1 MQNEVLRTLCIL
13 SATGAVLTLA
23 VYALAPLA
31 RRFLPAR
38 WLKNAATL
46 VLLAYALPVWLA
58 LPPLSALLPARSAPQ
73 AQDTPPA
80 VAKTAQ
86 TMQAE
91 PMQTAAAPEPTQ
103 QPVPVVHDEA
113 AAQPRPFPSGLV
125 LAVWGAGA
133 ALMLCRMLV
142 SYAVFRHRLKA
153 QSEPVEV
160 CALLEVCRA
169 EVGVRRRVRLYRT
182 ALVRAPALAG
192 LVRPVILLPWG
203 DFSADDLRAAL
214 LHELHHLKSRD
225 LARKWL
231 AALVQCAH
239 WWNPFAYL
247 AARLLHRSCETACDL
262 AVTGKMDSAGRAAY
276 MKAVLAFAAAGVKAP
291 PLTTSMSA
299 GGREIERRFIMIA
312 RQKPVKLFARLTAL
326 ALTACL
332 LVSGLGVGAVAAGV
346 MNTAAAQINISSIN
360 GPMAASSYIYVE
372 GVPAVFPS
380 ADGST
385 LYPPIMY
392 NGSTYIPLRTVGNWM
407 GKNVSWDNAARTVTL
422 YGSTAKTIPSE
433 DDPKYHQAGIR
444 LISPDG
450 TAELSPEITVS
461 VDGQR
466 QTFRNQ
472 DGDIIYPLFFSDAV
486 YLPLRSIGELTGYEV
501 TWYEKQSENDL
512 NAIFLRSPLDDAQIQ
527 AMETYGTD
535 LMGQLL
541 ELDALMQAFSNT
553 AFTDVYLNGGVQN
566 RTLTNV
572 SAAYDLLPQIKD
584 MAQRI
589 RNSMRPQDPPMAY
602 YNEQISQELDFLIG
616 NADGIISRL
625 AAGERPIIGTNSD
638 EYFDQRD
645 ETVIP
650 FCQCDAL
657 FDCENMVRVV
667 RQNMDQLF

>member
-73 AQDTPPA
+73 AQDAPPA
-80 VAKTAQ
+80 ATETVQEAQ
-86 TMQAE
+86 TAPVQAAADPE
-91 PMQTAAAPEPTQ
+91 PMQQT
-103 QPVPVVHDEA
+103 VPVVHDET
-113 AAQPRPFPSGLV
+113 AAQPRQFPTGIV

-133 ALMLCRMLV
+133 AVMLCRTLV
-142 SYAVFRHRLKA
+142 SYAVFRRRLKA

-192 LVRPVILLPWG
+192 LVRPAILLPWG

-231 AALVQCAH
+231 AALVECTH

-247 AARLLHRSCETACDL
+247 TARLLHQSCETACDL
-262 AVTGKMDSAGRAAY
+262 AVTGRMDSAGRAAY

-332 LVSGLGVGAVAAGV
+332 LVSGLGVGALAL
-346 MNTAAAQINISSIN
+346 N
-360 GPMAASSYIYVE
+360 ASEGKLLSYSQNDI
-372 GVPAVFPS
+372 FPH
-380 ADGST
+380 ST
-385 LYPPIMY
+385 LHFEVNIGNSKNWPSWL
-392 NGSTYIPLRTVGNWM
+392 GKVVGAD
-407 GKNVSWDNAARTVTL
+407 KKIEVTL
-422 YGSTAKTIPSE
+422 TVADVRDQKGQYSCTDYITLSGAN
-433 DDPKYHQAGIR
+433 
-444 LISPDG
+444 G
-450 TAELSPEITVS
+450 TY
-461 VDGQR
+461 R
-466 QTFRNQ
+466 
-472 DGDIIYPLFFSDAV
+472 
-486 YLPLRSIGELTGYEV
+486 LTGDGGPG
-501 TWYEKQSENDL
+501 WG
-512 NAIFLRSPLDDAQIQ
+512 PLDDSENPDIFMVQNYNRQISNWYSTPDESHDYAIPCTPDSGESEMILLRLVYTKPDANPQIEICFTREDDESRNVTSDPLLCRADVFHPVAGSISCTGLFAPSNALNETSRYYYTLVPTIFGISETNYQNTKVNGIAISLQQ
-527 AMETYGTD
+527 ASANQIVYDYSITRPEPVAYRISVCSVADFIPLALAEGSGYYFSVPLDGTIHATPDFEEMVSGETYRVEIA
-535 LMGQLL
+535 L
-541 ELDALMQAFSNT
+541 LDA
-553 AFTDVYLNGGVQN
+553 
-566 RTLTNV
+566 
-572 SAAYDLLPQIKD
+572 
-584 MAQRI
+584 
-589 RNSMRPQDPPMAY
+589 
-602 YNEQISQELDFLIG
+602 
-616 NADGIISRL
+616 
-625 AAGERPIIGTNSD
+625 AGS
-638 EYFDQRD
+638 
-645 ETVIP
+645 VIY
-650 FCQCDAL
+650 
-657 FDCENMVRVV
+657 
-667 RQNMDQLF
+667 RQLEHVTIP

>member
-73 AQDTPPA
+73 AQDTPP
-80 VAKTAQ
+80 VVTETVQEAQ
-86 TMQAE
+86 TAPVQASADPGQMQ
-91 PMQTAAAPEPTQ
+91 QT
-103 QPVPVVHDEA
+103 VPVVHDEA
-113 AAQPRPFPSGLV
+113 AAQPRQFPAGIV

-133 ALMLCRMLV
+133 AVMLCRTLV

-247 AARLLHRSCETACDL
+247 AARLLHQSCETACDL
-262 AVTGKMDSAGRAAY
+262 AVTGRMDSAGRAAY

-326 ALTACL
+326 ALTAGL
-332 LVSGLGVGAVAAGV
+332 LVSGLGVGSLAAETIAFGTV
-346 MNTAAAQINISSIN
+346 DITNETMLSPNEHIHVN
-360 GPMAASSYIYVE
+360 GFSVYLL
-372 GVPAVFPS
+372 
-380 ADGST
+380 DG
-385 LYPPIMY
+385 
-392 NGSTYIPLRTVGNWM
+392 NGYEVLPLQYQGTTYIPVRSAADWL
-407 GKNVSWDNAARTVTL
+407 GKNVRWDEASQTI
-422 YGSTAKTIPSE
+422 YFEGSKAPVFYTSGGADWAYDFNTGIP
-433 DDPKYHQAGIR
+433 AGAIVLAPER
-444 LISPDG
+444 KLIMDG
-450 TAELSPEITVS
+450 V
-461 VDGQR
+461 R
-466 QTFRNQ
+466 QHFYTES
-472 DGDIIYPLFFSDAV
+472 GHEVYPIV
-486 YLPLRSIGELTGYEV
+486 YLDTTYLPVRSIGELCGFEV
-501 TWYEKQSENDL
+501 GWYQTDYITTKGEDRLNQEIFLRTPMTDAQKQQGEHFVQTVFNASNTISSLIEQTR
-512 NAIFLRSPLDDAQIQ
+512 NAIFNNTSDRAGIRQNVVQIQ
-527 AMETYGTD
+527 NAIRTMQSVSYPETPLFETCNRVE
-535 LMGQLL
+535 QLVA
-541 ELDALMQAFSNT
+541 ELPDAAHT
-553 AFTDVYLNGGVQN
+553 TDV
-566 RTLTNV
+566 
-572 SAAYDLLPQIKD
+572 I
-584 MAQRI
+584 
-589 RNSMRPQDPPMAY
+589 
-602 YNEQISQELDFLIG
+602 
-616 NADGIISRL
+616 L
-625 AAGERPIIGTNSD
+625 AAVDRGDSLQSIWDNYISISYADNGAIYEGLDGYGQMFSAYAHIIYRLFYQSDVPGE
-638 EYFDQRD
+638 
-645 ETVIP
+645 
-650 FCQCDAL
+650 
-657 FDCENMVRVV
+657 
-667 RQNMDQLF
+667 

>member
-1 MQNEVLRTLCIL
+1 MLTEVLRTLCIL

-23 VYALAPLA
+23 VCALAPLA

-58 LPPLSALLPARSAPQ
+58 LPPLSALLPTRSATQ

-80 VAKTAQ
+80 VAETAQ

-91 PMQTAAAPEPTQ
+91 PVQTATSPEPAQ

-113 AAQPRPFPSGLV
+113 AAQPRPFPSVLV

-169 EVGVRRRVRLYRT
+169 EAGVRRRVRLYRT
-182 ALVRAPALAG
+182 ELVRAPALAG

-231 AALVQCAH
+231 AALVQCVH

-247 AARLLHRSCETACDL
+247 ATRLLHRSCETACDL

-332 LVSGLGVGAVAAGV
+332 LVSGLGVGALAADTSEGRLLSYSQNDFFPHSALHFQVNIGNSKNWPSWLGKVVGADKKIDVTLTVADVRDRKGQYSRANYITLSGANGTYRLTGAGGPGWGMLNYSEDPDIFIVSTYDRLTSNWFAAPAASHNYIVPCTPDSGESEMVLLRLVYTEPDENPQIEICFTREDDRSSNVTSDPLLCRADVFHPVADSISCTGLFAPSNVLNETSRYYYSQIPTIFGISETNYQNTKVNGIQISLQKASANQLVFGYSITRPEPVAYRIVVSPVTNFVPLALAEGSGYYFSAPLDGTIHATPDREKMVSGETYRVEIALLDAAGSV
-346 MNTAAAQINISSIN
+346 
-360 GPMAASSYIYVE
+360 IYRQLEHV
-372 GVPAVFPS
+372 
-380 ADGST
+380 
-385 LYPPIMY
+385 
-392 NGSTYIPLRTVGNWM
+392 
-407 GKNVSWDNAARTVTL
+407 
-422 YGSTAKTIPSE
+422 TIP
-433 DDPKYHQAGIR
+433 
-444 LISPDG
+444 
-450 TAELSPEITVS
+450 
-461 VDGQR
+461 
-466 QTFRNQ
+466 
-472 DGDIIYPLFFSDAV
+472 
-486 YLPLRSIGELTGYEV
+486 
-501 TWYEKQSENDL
+501 
-512 NAIFLRSPLDDAQIQ
+512 
-527 AMETYGTD
+527 
-535 LMGQLL
+535 
-541 ELDALMQAFSNT
+541 
-553 AFTDVYLNGGVQN
+553 
-566 RTLTNV
+566 
-572 SAAYDLLPQIKD
+572 
-584 MAQRI
+584 
-589 RNSMRPQDPPMAY
+589 
-602 YNEQISQELDFLIG
+602 
-616 NADGIISRL
+616 
-625 AAGERPIIGTNSD
+625 
-638 EYFDQRD
+638 
-645 ETVIP
+645 
-650 FCQCDAL
+650 
-657 FDCENMVRVV
+657 
-667 RQNMDQLF
+667 

>member
-91 PMQTAAAPEPTQ
+91 PMQTAAAPEPAQ

-113 AAQPRPFPSGLV
+113 AAQPRQFPAGTV

-133 ALMLCRMLV
+133 ALMLCRTLV
-142 SYAVFRHRLKA
+142 SYAVFQHRLKA

-192 LVRPVILLPWG
+192 LVRPAILLPWG

-231 AALVQCAH
+231 AALVQCVH

-247 AARLLHRSCETACDL
+247 AARLLHQSCETACDL
-262 AVTGKMDSAGRAAY
+262 AVTGKMNSAGRAAY
-276 MKAVLAFAAAGVKAP
+276 MKAVLTFAAAGVKAP

-312 RQKPVKLFARLTAL
+312 RQKPMKLFARLTAL

-332 LVSGLGVGAVAAGV
+332 LVSGLGVGAVALDASEGKLLSYSQDDLFPHSTLHFEVNIGNSKNWPSWLGKVVGADKKIDVTLTVADVRDRKGQYSRTNYITLSGVNGTYRLTGAG
-346 MNTAAAQINISSIN
+346 
-360 GPMAASSYIYVE
+360 GPGWGELDYSENPDIFIVSTYDRQTSNWFAVPAASHNYT
-372 GVPAVFPS
+372 VPCTPDS
-380 ADGST
+380 GESEMI
-385 LYPPIMY
+385 L
-392 NGSTYIPLRTVGNWM
+392 LRLVYTEPDEVPQIEICFT
-407 GKNVSWDNAARTVTL
+407 R
-422 YGSTAKTIPSE
+422 E
-433 DDPKYHQAGIR
+433 DDQ
-444 LISPDG
+444 S
-450 TAELSPEITVS
+450 
-461 VDGQR
+461 
-466 QTFRNQ
+466 RNVTS
-472 DGDIIYPLFFSDAV
+472 DPLLCRA
-486 YLPLRSIGELTGYEV
+486 
-501 TWYEKQSENDL
+501 
-512 NAIFLRSPLDDAQIQ
+512 
-527 AMETYGTD
+527 
-535 LMGQLL
+535 
-541 ELDALMQAFSNT
+541 
-553 AFTDVYLNGGVQN
+553 DVFHE
-566 RTLTNV
+566 
-572 SAAYDLLPQIKD
+572 D
-584 MAQRI
+584 
-589 RNSMRPQDPPMAY
+589 
-602 YNEQISQELDFLIG
+602 
-616 NADGIISRL
+616 
-625 AAGERPIIGTNSD
+625 
-638 EYFDQRD
+638 
-645 ETVIP
+645 
-650 FCQCDAL
+650 
-657 FDCENMVRVV
+657 
-667 RQNMDQLF
+667 

>member
-1 MQNEVLRTLCIL
+1 MLTEVLRTLCIL

-23 VYALAPLA
+23 VCALAPLA

-58 LPPLSALLPARSAPQ
+58 LPPLSALLPTRSATQ

-80 VAKTAQ
+80 VAETAQ

-91 PMQTAAAPEPTQ
+91 PVQTATAPEPAQ

-133 ALMLCRMLV
+133 ALMLCRTLV

-169 EVGVRRRVRLYRT
+169 EAGVRRRVRLYRT

-192 LVRPVILLPWG
+192 LVRPAILLPWG

-231 AALVQCAH
+231 AALVQCVH

-247 AARLLHRSCETACDL
+247 AARLLHQSCETACDL
-262 AVTGKMDSAGRAAY
+262 AVTGKMNSAGRAAY
-276 MKAVLAFAAAGVKAP
+276 MKAVLTFAAAGVKAP

-332 LVSGLGVGAVAAGV
+332 LVSGLGVGALAADTSEGRLLSYSQNDFFPHSALHFQVNIGNSKNWPSWLGKVVGADKKIDVTLTVADVRDRKGQYSRANYITLSGANGTYRLTGAGGPGWGMLNYSEDPDIFIVSTYDRLTSNWFAAPAASHNYIVPCTPDSSESEMVLLRLVYTEPDENPQIEICFTREDDRSSNVTSDPLLCRADVFHPVADSISCTGLFAPSNVLNETSRYYYSQIPTIFGISETNYQNTKVNGIQISLQKASANQLVFGYSITRPEPVAYRIVVSPVTNFVPLALAEGSGYYFSAPLDGTIHATPDREKMVSGETYRVEIALLDAAGSV
-346 MNTAAAQINISSIN
+346 
-360 GPMAASSYIYVE
+360 IYRQLEHV
-372 GVPAVFPS
+372 
-380 ADGST
+380 
-385 LYPPIMY
+385 
-392 NGSTYIPLRTVGNWM
+392 
-407 GKNVSWDNAARTVTL
+407 
-422 YGSTAKTIPSE
+422 TIP
-433 DDPKYHQAGIR
+433 
-444 LISPDG
+444 
-450 TAELSPEITVS
+450 
-461 VDGQR
+461 
-466 QTFRNQ
+466 
-472 DGDIIYPLFFSDAV
+472 
-486 YLPLRSIGELTGYEV
+486 
-501 TWYEKQSENDL
+501 
-512 NAIFLRSPLDDAQIQ
+512 
-527 AMETYGTD
+527 
-535 LMGQLL
+535 
-541 ELDALMQAFSNT
+541 
-553 AFTDVYLNGGVQN
+553 
-566 RTLTNV
+566 
-572 SAAYDLLPQIKD
+572 
-584 MAQRI
+584 
-589 RNSMRPQDPPMAY
+589 
-602 YNEQISQELDFLIG
+602 
-616 NADGIISRL
+616 
-625 AAGERPIIGTNSD
+625 
-638 EYFDQRD
+638 
-645 ETVIP
+645 
-650 FCQCDAL
+650 
-657 FDCENMVRVV
+657 
-667 RQNMDQLF
+667 

>member
-1 MQNEVLRTLCIL
+1 MENEVLRTLCIL

-38 WLKNAATL
+38 WLKNTATL

-58 LPPLSALLPARSAPQ
+58 LPPLSALLPTRSAPQ

-80 VAKTAQ
+80 VAETAQ

-91 PMQTAAAPEPTQ
+91 PVQTATAPEPAQ

-113 AAQPRPFPSGLV
+113 AAQPRPFPSVLV

-133 ALMLCRMLV
+133 ALMLCRTLV
-142 SYAVFRHRLKA
+142 SYAVFRRRLKA

-169 EVGVRRRVRLYRT
+169 EAGVRRRVRLYRT

-192 LVRPVILLPWG
+192 LVRPAILLPWG

-231 AALVQCAH
+231 AALVQCVH

-247 AARLLHRSCETACDL
+247 ATRLLHRSCETACDL

-332 LVSGLGVGAVAAGV
+332 LVSGLGVGAVALDASEGKLLSYSQDDLFPHSTLHFEVNIGNSKNWPSWLGKVVGADKKIDVTLTVADVRDRKGQYSRTNYITLSGVNGTYRLTGAG
-346 MNTAAAQINISSIN
+346 
-360 GPMAASSYIYVE
+360 GPGWGELDYSENPDIFIVSTYDRQTSNWFAVPAASHNYTVPCTPDSGESEMILLRLVYTEPDEVPQIEICFTREDDQSRNVTSDPLLCRADVFHAVAGSISYTGLLAPSNVLNETSRYYYSQIPTIFGISEVNYQNAKVNGIQISLQKASANQLIFGYSITRPEPVAYRIVVRSMTDFVPLALTEGSGYYFSVPLDGMIHATTDFEEMVSGETYRVEIALLDASGSVIYRQLEHV
-372 GVPAVFPS
+372 
-380 ADGST
+380 
-385 LYPPIMY
+385 
-392 NGSTYIPLRTVGNWM
+392 
-407 GKNVSWDNAARTVTL
+407 
-422 YGSTAKTIPSE
+422 TIP
-433 DDPKYHQAGIR
+433 
-444 LISPDG
+444 
-450 TAELSPEITVS
+450 
-461 VDGQR
+461 
-466 QTFRNQ
+466 
-472 DGDIIYPLFFSDAV
+472 
-486 YLPLRSIGELTGYEV
+486 
-501 TWYEKQSENDL
+501 
-512 NAIFLRSPLDDAQIQ
+512 
-527 AMETYGTD
+527 
-535 LMGQLL
+535 
-541 ELDALMQAFSNT
+541 
-553 AFTDVYLNGGVQN
+553 
-566 RTLTNV
+566 
-572 SAAYDLLPQIKD
+572 
-584 MAQRI
+584 
-589 RNSMRPQDPPMAY
+589 
-602 YNEQISQELDFLIG
+602 
-616 NADGIISRL
+616 
-625 AAGERPIIGTNSD
+625 
-638 EYFDQRD
+638 
-645 ETVIP
+645 
-650 FCQCDAL
+650 
-657 FDCENMVRVV
+657 
-667 RQNMDQLF
+667 

>member
-1 MQNEVLRTLCIL
+1 MLTEVLRTLCIL
-13 SATGAVLTLA
+13 SMTGTVLTIA
-23 VYALAPLA
+23 VYSLAPLA

-80 VAKTAQ
+80 VAETAH

-91 PMQTAAAPEPTQ
+91 PVQTAADPEQAQ
-103 QPVPVVHDEA
+103 QTIPVVHDEA

-133 ALMLCRMLV
+133 ALMLYRMLV
-142 SYAVFRHRLKA
+142 SYAVFRRRLKA

-192 LVRPVILLPWG
+192 LLRPAILLPWG

-231 AALVQCAH
+231 AALVQCVH

-247 AARLLHRSCETACDL
+247 ATRLLHRSCETACDL
-262 AVTGKMDSAGRAAY
+262 AVTGTMDSAGRAAY

-332 LVSGLGVGAVAAGV
+332 LVSGLGVGALAADTSEGRLLSYSQNDFFPHSALHFQVNIGNSKNWPSWLGKVVGADKKIDVTLTVADVRDRKGQYSRANYITLSGANGTYRLTGAGGPGWGMLNYSEDPDIFIVSTYDRLTSNWFAAPAASHNYIVPCTPDSGESEMVLLRLVYTEPDENPQIEICFTREDDRSSNVTSDPLLCRADVFHPVADSISCTGLFAPSNVLNETSRYYYSQIPTIFGISETNYQNTKVNGIQISLQKASANQLVFGYSITRPEPVAYRIVVSPVTNFVPLALAEGSGYYFSAPLDGTIHATPDREKMVSGETYRVEIALLDAAGSV
-346 MNTAAAQINISSIN
+346 
-360 GPMAASSYIYVE
+360 IYRQLEHV
-372 GVPAVFPS
+372 
-380 ADGST
+380 
-385 LYPPIMY
+385 
-392 NGSTYIPLRTVGNWM
+392 
-407 GKNVSWDNAARTVTL
+407 
-422 YGSTAKTIPSE
+422 TIP
-433 DDPKYHQAGIR
+433 
-444 LISPDG
+444 
-450 TAELSPEITVS
+450 
-461 VDGQR
+461 
-466 QTFRNQ
+466 
-472 DGDIIYPLFFSDAV
+472 
-486 YLPLRSIGELTGYEV
+486 
-501 TWYEKQSENDL
+501 
-512 NAIFLRSPLDDAQIQ
+512 
-527 AMETYGTD
+527 
-535 LMGQLL
+535 
-541 ELDALMQAFSNT
+541 
-553 AFTDVYLNGGVQN
+553 
-566 RTLTNV
+566 
-572 SAAYDLLPQIKD
+572 
-584 MAQRI
+584 
-589 RNSMRPQDPPMAY
+589 
-602 YNEQISQELDFLIG
+602 
-616 NADGIISRL
+616 
-625 AAGERPIIGTNSD
+625 
-638 EYFDQRD
+638 
-645 ETVIP
+645 
-650 FCQCDAL
+650 
-657 FDCENMVRVV
+657 
-667 RQNMDQLF
+667 

>member
-58 LPPLSALLPARSAPQ
+58 LPPFSALLPERSTPPT
-73 AQDTPPA
+73 QDTPPA
-80 VAKTAQ
+80 VAETAH

-91 PMQTAAAPEPTQ
+91 PVQTAADPEQAQ
-103 QPVPVVHDEA
+103 QTIPVVHDEA

-142 SYAVFRHRLKA
+142 SYAVFRRRLKA

-169 EVGVRRRVRLYRT
+169 EAGVRRRVRLYRT

-192 LVRPVILLPWG
+192 LVRPAILLPWG

-231 AALVQCAH
+231 AALVQCVH

-247 AARLLHRSCETACDL
+247 ATRLLHRSCETACDL

-332 LVSGLGVGAVAAGV
+332 LVSGLGVGALAADTSEGRLLSYSQNDFFPHSALHFQVNIGNSKNWPSWLGKVVGADKKIDVTLTVADVRDRKGQYSRANYITLSGANGTYRLTGAGGPGWGMLNYSEDPDIFIVSTYDRLTSNWFAAPAASHNYIVPCTPDSGESEMVLLRLVYTEPDENPQIEICFTREDDRSSNVTSDPLLCRADVFHPVADSISCTGLFAPSNVLNETSRYYYSQIPTIFGISETNYQNTKVNGIQISLQKASANQLVFGYSITRPEPVAYRIVVSPVTNFVPLALAEGSGYYFSAPLDGTIHATPDREKMVSGETYRVEIALLDAAGSV
-346 MNTAAAQINISSIN
+346 
-360 GPMAASSYIYVE
+360 IYRQLEHV
-372 GVPAVFPS
+372 
-380 ADGST
+380 
-385 LYPPIMY
+385 
-392 NGSTYIPLRTVGNWM
+392 
-407 GKNVSWDNAARTVTL
+407 
-422 YGSTAKTIPSE
+422 TIP
-433 DDPKYHQAGIR
+433 
-444 LISPDG
+444 
-450 TAELSPEITVS
+450 
-461 VDGQR
+461 
-466 QTFRNQ
+466 
-472 DGDIIYPLFFSDAV
+472 
-486 YLPLRSIGELTGYEV
+486 
-501 TWYEKQSENDL
+501 
-512 NAIFLRSPLDDAQIQ
+512 
-527 AMETYGTD
+527 
-535 LMGQLL
+535 
-541 ELDALMQAFSNT
+541 
-553 AFTDVYLNGGVQN
+553 
-566 RTLTNV
+566 
-572 SAAYDLLPQIKD
+572 
-584 MAQRI
+584 
-589 RNSMRPQDPPMAY
+589 
-602 YNEQISQELDFLIG
+602 
-616 NADGIISRL
+616 
-625 AAGERPIIGTNSD
+625 
-638 EYFDQRD
+638 
-645 ETVIP
+645 
-650 FCQCDAL
+650 
-657 FDCENMVRVV
+657 
-667 RQNMDQLF
+667 

>member
-23 VYALAPLA
+23 VYAIAPLA

-58 LPPLSALLPARSAPQ
+58 LPPLSALLPAQSAPQ
-73 AQDTPPA
+73 AQDTPP
-80 VAKTAQ
+80 VVTETVQ

-91 PMQTAAAPEPTQ
+91 PVQTAAAPEQAQ

-113 AAQPRPFPSGLV
+113 AAQPRQFPTGIV

-133 ALMLCRMLV
+133 AVMLCRTLV

-192 LVRPVILLPWG
+192 LLHPAILLPWG

-247 AARLLHRSCETACDL
+247 AARLLHQSCETACDL
-262 AVTGKMDSAGRAAY
+262 AVTGRMDSAGRAAY

-312 RQKPVKLFARLTAL
+312 RQKPVKLLARLTAL
-326 ALTACL
+326 ALTAGL
-332 LVSGLGVGAVAAGV
+332 LVSGLGVGALALNASEGKLETHPNIEIHDISSAHFTLDLSSGNYPDWLNQYVGDSKQCSISIRYASVRDTAGYWDSNPYVLLQGDNGTLRMDALSNGHSDATSSDAERYGSDTVAVFRCSFRHYGRAIDSPYQDNGENINITFPIKADGTTDYV
-346 MNTAAAQINISSIN
+346 YTHFCTTAEQQKRPHSDSGCGYSRFSCPNTLVQYTGGFDIRFLVNDHEAMNRALDKNCGGLFGDSETNFQNVKVPGIDISLQSASENAILFRANIQRSEPVYYQINIIDDN
-360 GPMAASSYIYVE
+360 GGIRWQAGNDASAIRLNNHLMVLLS
-372 GVPAVFPS
+372 
-380 ADGST
+380 ST
-385 LYPPIMY
+385 LGLYPETGVLASGKTYRTEIALMDAA
-392 NGSTYIPLRTVGNWM
+392 GSVIYRQLEHV
-407 GKNVSWDNAARTVTL
+407 
-422 YGSTAKTIPSE
+422 TIP
-433 DDPKYHQAGIR
+433 
-444 LISPDG
+444 
-450 TAELSPEITVS
+450 
-461 VDGQR
+461 
-466 QTFRNQ
+466 
-472 DGDIIYPLFFSDAV
+472 
-486 YLPLRSIGELTGYEV
+486 
-501 TWYEKQSENDL
+501 
-512 NAIFLRSPLDDAQIQ
+512 
-527 AMETYGTD
+527 
-535 LMGQLL
+535 
-541 ELDALMQAFSNT
+541 
-553 AFTDVYLNGGVQN
+553 
-566 RTLTNV
+566 
-572 SAAYDLLPQIKD
+572 
-584 MAQRI
+584 
-589 RNSMRPQDPPMAY
+589 
-602 YNEQISQELDFLIG
+602 
-616 NADGIISRL
+616 
-625 AAGERPIIGTNSD
+625 
-638 EYFDQRD
+638 
-645 ETVIP
+645 
-650 FCQCDAL
+650 
-657 FDCENMVRVV
+657 
-667 RQNMDQLF
+667 

>member
-13 SATGAVLTLA
+13 SATGAVLTIA
-23 VYALAPLA
+23 VYALA

-46 VLLAYALPVWLA
+46 VLLAYALPMWLA
-58 LPPLSALLPARSAPQ
+58 LPPFSALLPARSAPQ

-80 VAKTAQ
+80 VAETAH

-91 PMQTAAAPEPTQ
+91 PVQTATSPEPAQ

-113 AAQPRPFPSGLV
+113 AMQPRQFPSGIV

-133 ALMLCRMLV
+133 ALMLCRTLV

-192 LVRPVILLPWG
+192 LLRPAILLPWG

-231 AALVQCAH
+231 AALVQCVH

-332 LVSGLGVGAVAAGV
+332 LVSGLGVGALAVDASSGQLENNQQEILYPHSELHFSVELELDKTYPDWLNDIVGADQKVNVDVTLVSARQTGGLYEGLNDFITITGSRGTCTLRTSFMSYGTLEDIPGARISV
-346 MNTAAAQINISSIN
+346 RFNRSAPYTRYTADSTGDQKEMVQLHLDYTDPNMQPSVQICFSVESDYLLGSLSMNSAPMQSRYPILNSTDISSISGVFEAQNFLDPVTREQYLHGPYIFGIHESNYQNQHVN
-360 GPMAASSYIYVE
+360 GISIQLESASVAGIYFSTNITRSEPCYYIIN
-372 GVPAVFPS
+372 AFDS
-380 ADGST
+380 A
-385 LYPPIMY
+385 
-392 NGSTYIPLRTVGNWM
+392 
-407 GKNVSWDNAARTVTL
+407 WDNTSLSLDTVDIPNPVDITQAVPLSNSIAVIPAYGREFVSGDTYRVEIALLDAA
-422 YGSTAKTIPSE
+422 GSVIYRQLEHVTIP
-433 DDPKYHQAGIR
+433 
-444 LISPDG
+444 
-450 TAELSPEITVS
+450 
-461 VDGQR
+461 
-466 QTFRNQ
+466 
-472 DGDIIYPLFFSDAV
+472 
-486 YLPLRSIGELTGYEV
+486 
-501 TWYEKQSENDL
+501 
-512 NAIFLRSPLDDAQIQ
+512 
-527 AMETYGTD
+527 
-535 LMGQLL
+535 
-541 ELDALMQAFSNT
+541 
-553 AFTDVYLNGGVQN
+553 
-566 RTLTNV
+566 
-572 SAAYDLLPQIKD
+572 
-584 MAQRI
+584 
-589 RNSMRPQDPPMAY
+589 
-602 YNEQISQELDFLIG
+602 
-616 NADGIISRL
+616 
-625 AAGERPIIGTNSD
+625 
-638 EYFDQRD
+638 
-645 ETVIP
+645 
-650 FCQCDAL
+650 
-657 FDCENMVRVV
+657 
-667 RQNMDQLF
+667 

>member
-23 VYALAPLA
+23 VYAIAPLA

-58 LPPLSALLPARSAPQ
+58 LPPLSALLPAQSAPQ
-73 AQDTPPA
+73 AQDTPP
-80 VAKTAQ
+80 VVTETVQ

-91 PMQTAAAPEPTQ
+91 PVQTAAAPEQAQ

-113 AAQPRPFPSGLV
+113 AAQPRQFPTGIV

-133 ALMLCRMLV
+133 AVMLCRTLV

-192 LVRPVILLPWG
+192 LLHPAILLPWG

-247 AARLLHRSCETACDL
+247 AARLLHQSCETACDL
-262 AVTGKMDSAGRAAY
+262 AVTGRMDSAGRAAY

-312 RQKPVKLFARLTAL
+312 RQKPVKLLARLTAL
-326 ALTACL
+326 ALTAGL
-332 LVSGLGVGAVAAGV
+332 LVSGLGVGALALNASEGKLETHPNIEIHDISSAHFTLDLSSGNYPDWLNQYVGDSKQCSISIRYASVRDTAGYWDSNPYVLLQGDNGTLRMDALSNGHSDATSSDAERYGSDTVAVFRCSFRHYGRAIDSPYQDNGENINITFPIKADGTTDYV
-346 MNTAAAQINISSIN
+346 YTHFCTTAEQQKRPHSDSGCGYSRFSCPNTLVQYTGGFDIRFLVNDHEAMNRALDKNCGGLFGDSETNFQNVKVPGIDISLQSASENAILFRANIQRSEPVYYQINIIDDN
-360 GPMAASSYIYVE
+360 GGIRWQAGNDASTIRLNNHLMVLLS
-372 GVPAVFPS
+372 
-380 ADGST
+380 ST
-385 LYPPIMY
+385 LGLYPETGVLASGKTYRTEIALMDAA
-392 NGSTYIPLRTVGNWM
+392 GSVIYRQLEHV
-407 GKNVSWDNAARTVTL
+407 
-422 YGSTAKTIPSE
+422 TIP
-433 DDPKYHQAGIR
+433 
-444 LISPDG
+444 
-450 TAELSPEITVS
+450 
-461 VDGQR
+461 
-466 QTFRNQ
+466 
-472 DGDIIYPLFFSDAV
+472 
-486 YLPLRSIGELTGYEV
+486 
-501 TWYEKQSENDL
+501 
-512 NAIFLRSPLDDAQIQ
+512 
-527 AMETYGTD
+527 
-535 LMGQLL
+535 
-541 ELDALMQAFSNT
+541 
-553 AFTDVYLNGGVQN
+553 
-566 RTLTNV
+566 
-572 SAAYDLLPQIKD
+572 
-584 MAQRI
+584 
-589 RNSMRPQDPPMAY
+589 
-602 YNEQISQELDFLIG
+602 
-616 NADGIISRL
+616 
-625 AAGERPIIGTNSD
+625 
-638 EYFDQRD
+638 
-645 ETVIP
+645 
-650 FCQCDAL
+650 
-657 FDCENMVRVV
+657 
-667 RQNMDQLF
+667 

>member
-23 VYALAPLA
+23 VYVIAPLA

-73 AQDTPPA
+73 VQDTPPA

-91 PMQTAAAPEPTQ
+91 PMQTAAAPEPAQ

-169 EVGVRRRVRLYRT
+169 EAGVRRRVRLYRT

-332 LVSGLGVGAVAAGV
+332 LVSGLGVGALAADTSEGRLLSYSQNDFFPHSALHFQVNIGNSKNWPSWLGKVVGADKKIDVTLTVADVRDRKGQYSRANYITLSGANGTYRLTGAGGPGWGMLNYSEDPDIFIVSTYDRLTSNWFAAPAASHNYIVPCTPDSGESEMVLLRLVYTEPDENPQIEICFTREDDRSSNVTSDPLLCRADVFHPVADSISCTGLFAPSNVLNETSRYYYSQIPTIFGISETNYQNTKVNGIQISLQKASANQLVFGYSITRPEPVAYRIVVSPVTNFVPLALAEGSGYYFSAPLDGTIHATPDREKMVSGETYRVEIALLDAAGSV
-346 MNTAAAQINISSIN
+346 
-360 GPMAASSYIYVE
+360 IYRQLEHV
-372 GVPAVFPS
+372 
-380 ADGST
+380 
-385 LYPPIMY
+385 
-392 NGSTYIPLRTVGNWM
+392 
-407 GKNVSWDNAARTVTL
+407 
-422 YGSTAKTIPSE
+422 TIP
-433 DDPKYHQAGIR
+433 
-444 LISPDG
+444 
-450 TAELSPEITVS
+450 
-461 VDGQR
+461 
-466 QTFRNQ
+466 
-472 DGDIIYPLFFSDAV
+472 
-486 YLPLRSIGELTGYEV
+486 
-501 TWYEKQSENDL
+501 
-512 NAIFLRSPLDDAQIQ
+512 
-527 AMETYGTD
+527 
-535 LMGQLL
+535 
-541 ELDALMQAFSNT
+541 
-553 AFTDVYLNGGVQN
+553 
-566 RTLTNV
+566 
-572 SAAYDLLPQIKD
+572 
-584 MAQRI
+584 
-589 RNSMRPQDPPMAY
+589 
-602 YNEQISQELDFLIG
+602 
-616 NADGIISRL
+616 
-625 AAGERPIIGTNSD
+625 
-638 EYFDQRD
+638 
-645 ETVIP
+645 
-650 FCQCDAL
+650 
-657 FDCENMVRVV
+657 
-667 RQNMDQLF
+667 

>member
-13 SATGAVLTLA
+13 SATGAVLTIA
-23 VYALAPLA
+23 VYSLAPLA

-46 VLLAYALPVWLA
+46 VLLAFALPVWLA

-91 PMQTAAAPEPTQ
+91 PVQTAADPEQAQ
-103 QPVPVVHDEA
+103 QTIPVVHDEA

-133 ALMLCRMLV
+133 ALMLCRTLV
-142 SYAVFRHRLKA
+142 SYAAFRHQLKA

-169 EVGVRRRVRLYRT
+169 EVGVRQRVRLYRT
-182 ALVRAPALAG
+182 GLVRAPALAG

-332 LVSGLGVGAVAAGV
+332 LVSGLGVGALAVDASSGQLENNQQEILYPHSELHFSVELELDKTYPDWLNDIVGADQKVNVDVTLVSARQTGGLYEGLNDFITITGSRGTCTLRTSFMSYGTLEDIPGARISV
-346 MNTAAAQINISSIN
+346 RFNRSAPYTRYTADSTGDQKEMVQLHLDYTDPNMQPSVQICFSVESDYLLGSLSMNSAPMQSRYPILNSTDISSISGVFEAQNFLDPVTREQYLHGPYIFGIHESNYQNQHVN
-360 GPMAASSYIYVE
+360 GISIQLESASVAGIYFSTNITRSEPCYYIIN
-372 GVPAVFPS
+372 AFDS
-380 ADGST
+380 A
-385 LYPPIMY
+385 
-392 NGSTYIPLRTVGNWM
+392 
-407 GKNVSWDNAARTVTL
+407 WDNTSLSLDTVDIPNPVDITQAVPL
-422 YGSTAKTIPSE
+422 SNSIAVIPAYGREFVSGDTYRVEIALLDAVGSVIYRQLEHVTIP
-433 DDPKYHQAGIR
+433 
-444 LISPDG
+444 
-450 TAELSPEITVS
+450 
-461 VDGQR
+461 
-466 QTFRNQ
+466 
-472 DGDIIYPLFFSDAV
+472 
-486 YLPLRSIGELTGYEV
+486 
-501 TWYEKQSENDL
+501 
-512 NAIFLRSPLDDAQIQ
+512 
-527 AMETYGTD
+527 
-535 LMGQLL
+535 
-541 ELDALMQAFSNT
+541 
-553 AFTDVYLNGGVQN
+553 
-566 RTLTNV
+566 
-572 SAAYDLLPQIKD
+572 
-584 MAQRI
+584 
-589 RNSMRPQDPPMAY
+589 
-602 YNEQISQELDFLIG
+602 
-616 NADGIISRL
+616 
-625 AAGERPIIGTNSD
+625 
-638 EYFDQRD
+638 
-645 ETVIP
+645 
-650 FCQCDAL
+650 
-657 FDCENMVRVV
+657 
-667 RQNMDQLF
+667 